1 MSQAGGGALAK
12 GLIEITGNVAPLEA
26 SLAKAEGQVTAS
38 LGRMQAQVQGAGGG
52 APGAGPG
59 GAAATGQA
67 AAAAGQLN
75 QQLGGTEAKA
85 KAAGA
90 GMMGLTATMNTAT
103 AGFRGIV
110 GAVQS
115 TIGAITAALGW
126 IGLITTA
133 ITFLIEKM
141 RERGR
146 LEAEAGQTRLRLAQ
160 ESAKLDSQSLVDRTQ
175 GLAKEIKMLD
185 DAYQSRVDAINKIYG
200 EELAAA
206 EKVHDALKRIRRDEA
221 KERASNSL
229 SLANEQYGQELKLI
243 TRNHEEAVKNAE
255 KSEQKKNRDIE
266 KSLMTDR
273 QRVEADYQDK
283 VDDVQEAMRKN
294 AGNKDAAQMNKIHQQ
309 RLQLLQRERDKQIA
323 DIDERERKD
332 RETSAETAAQ
342 KAEQARREAQAFAD
356 AQRAAFNQLRTDI
369 NGLFNT
375 NQLEVGIGRLGQLM
389 EVLIA
394 KTGTE
399 R

>member
-1 MSQAGGGALAK
+1 M
-12 GLIEITGNVAPLEA
+12 
-26 SLAKAEGQVTAS
+26 
-38 LGRMQAQVQGAGGG
+38 
-52 APGAGPG
+52 
-59 GAAATGQA
+59 
-67 AAAAGQLN
+67 
-75 QQLGGTEAKA
+75 
-85 KAAGA
+85 
-90 GMMGLTATMNTAT
+90 
-103 AGFRGIV
+103 
-110 GAVQS
+110 
-115 TIGAITAALGW
+115 
-126 IGLITTA
+126 
-133 ITFLIEKM
+133 
-141 RERGR
+141 
-146 LEAEAGQTRLRLAQ
+146 
-160 ESAKLDSQSLVDRTQ
+160 DRTQ